1 MSPATES
8 ASEQATGQHAPA
20 ATSRWWWPFGG
31 RAKPHA
37 PQPDGP
43 AERHTGSQ
51 DAATPV
57 QEASAHTVEDRG
69 YRTLLTPQTE
79 RDLPP
84 ADRRALLLEVYEAYL
99 TNPLAHA
106 VIELGTNFVLGG
118 GVRVVAEDQRV
129 QRIIDDFWQDA
140 DNRMDERIYALLT
153 ELALYGEQFVR
164 FFVDPLTGR
173 TVVRQLDPLYVTEI
187 ETDPEDV
194 ERPLRYRYAP
204 PPFNGRAAP
213 GPLPADDTWI
223 AAHEI
228 EAAAVNKVSNATR
241 GRSDL
246 STLLPWLRRYKDW
259 LTDRVRINRYKG
271 AFLYDVTLA
280 GASRADLERKRTE
293 MGRPPEPGTVLFHNE
308 SEQWQAVNPQIGA
321 DDVSSDGRALK
332 LMIAAGAGV
341 PEHFLGEGGHV
352 NRATAAEM
360 GLPALKRF
368 QRRQEYLRQLLVR
381 IVRRAIQARV
391 RAGAL
396 GPRINQAFRVEF
408 DELSDTERSVELGR
422 AAATFTTA
430 LGTAVDRGWLESEQ
444 ARRLLLRFLGEAAP
458 ERTERRVSA

>member
-1 MSPATES
+1 MSPATEP
-8 ASEQATGQHAPA
+8 AGEQATGQQAPA
-20 ATSRWWWPFGG
+20 AASRWWWPFGG
-31 RAKPHA
+31 RIKPHA
-37 PQPDGP
+37 QQPAGP
-43 AERHTGSQ
+43 AARHAGSQ
-51 DAATPV
+51 EAAAPV
-57 QEASAHTVEDRG
+57 QEATAHAVEDRG
-69 YRTLLTPQTE
+69 YRTLLSPQTE
-79 RDLPP
+79 RDDLPP

-118 GVRVVAEDQRV
+118 GVRVIAEDQRV

-140 DNRMDERIYALLT
+140 DNRMDERIYGLLT
-153 ELALYGEQFVR
+153 ELALFGEQFVR

-194 ERPLRYRYAP
+194 ERPLRYRYTP
-204 PPFNGRAAP
+204 PPAGAP
-213 GPLPADDTWI
+213 GPLPAEDTWI
-223 AAHEI
+223 AAGEI

-280 GASRADLERKRTE
+280 GASRADLERKRAE

-308 SEQWQAVNPQIGA
+308 SERWQAVNPQIGA

-381 IVRRAIQARV
+381 IVRRAIRARV

-458 ERTERRVSA
+458 ERTARRA

>member
-1 MSPATES
+1 MSPARDS
-8 ASEQATGQHAPA
+8 VSEQATGQQAPV

-31 RAKPHA
+31 RAEPHA
-37 PQPDGP
+37 LQPADHG
-43 AERHTGSQ
+43 ERHAGGQ

-57 QEASAHTVEDRG
+57 QEATTHAVEDRG

-118 GVRVVAEDQRV
+118 GVRVIAEDHRV

-140 DNRMDERIYALLT
+140 DNRMDERSYALLT
-153 ELALYGEQFVR
+153 ELSLYGEQFVR

-187 ETDPEDV
+187 E
-194 ERPLRYRYAP
+194 
-204 PPFNGRAAP
+204 
-213 GPLPADDTWI
+213 
-223 AAHEI
+223 
-228 EAAAVNKVSNATR
+228 AAALNKVSNATR

-280 GASRADLERKRTE
+280 GASRADLERKRAE

-321 DDVSSDGRALK
+321 DDVASDGRALK

-381 IVRRAIQARV
+381 IVRRAIRARV

-408 DELSDTERSVELGR
+408 DELSDTERSAELGR

-458 ERTERRVSA
+458 ERTERRV

>member
-1 MSPATES
+1 MSPAREP
-8 ASEQATGQHAPA
+8 ASEQATGQQALA
-20 ATSRWWWPFGG
+20 AASRWWWPFGG
-31 RAKPHA
+31 RAKPHTQKLA
-37 PQPDGP
+37 GP
-43 AERHTGSQ
+43 AERHMGDQ
-51 DAATPV
+51 DAATSV
-57 QEASAHTVEDRG
+57 QEATAHAVEDRG
-69 YRTLLTPQTE
+69 YRTLLSPQTE

-118 GVRVVAEDQRV
+118 GVRVIAEDQRI
-129 QRIIDDFWQDA
+129 QRIIDDFWQDT
-140 DNRMDERIYALLT
+140 DNRMDERIYGLLT
-153 ELALYGEQFVR
+153 ELALFGEQFVR
-164 FFVDPLTGR
+164 FFIDPLTGR

-204 PPFNGRAAP
+204 PPAGAA
-213 GPLPADDTWI
+213 GPLPAEDTWI
-223 AAHEI
+223 AAGEI

-280 GASRADLERKRTE
+280 GASRADLERKRAE

-308 SEQWQAVNPQIGA
+308 SERWQAVNPQIGA

-341 PEHFLGEGGHV
+341 PEHFLGEGGHI

-381 IVRRAIQARV
+381 IVRRAIRARV

-458 ERTERRVSA
+458 ERTAKRA

>member
-1 MSPATES
+1 MSSAAEPAKD
-8 ASEQATGQHAPA
+8 QATGQRDPA

-31 RAKPHA
+31 PAKPRTQQSADPAAPHA
-37 PQPDGP
+37 GQ
-43 AERHTGSQ
+43 Q
-51 DAATPV
+51 DATTPV
-57 QEASAHTVEDRG
+57 QEATVHAVKDRG
-69 YRTLLTPQTE
+69 YRTLLSPQSE

-106 VIELGTNFVLGG
+106 VIEVGTNFVLGG
-118 GVRVVAEDQRV
+118 GVRVVAEDHRV
-129 QRIIDDFWQDA
+129 QRIIDDFWQDT

-153 ELALYGEQFVR
+153 ELALFGEQFVR

-173 TVVRQLDPLYVTEI
+173 TVVRQLDPLY

-204 PPFNGRAAP
+204 PPTGAP
-213 GPLPADDTWI
+213 GALPADETWI
-223 AAHEI
+223 AAGEI

-271 AFLYDVTLA
+271 AFLYDVTIA
-280 GASRADLERKRTE
+280 GASRADLERKRAE

-308 SEQWQAVNPQIGA
+308 SEQWQAVNPQIGS
-321 DDVSSDGRALK
+321 DDVASDGRALK

-381 IVRRAIQARV
+381 IVRRAVRARV

-422 AAATFTTA
+422 AATSFTSA
-430 LGTAVDRGWLESEQ
+430 LGAAVDRGWLEAEQ

-458 ERTERRVSA
+458 ERTGRRG

>member
-1 MSPATES
+1 MSATAEPAQ
-8 ASEQATGQHAPA
+8 EQATGQQAPA
-20 ATSRWWWPFGG
+20 AASRWWWPFGG
-31 RAKPHA
+31 RAEPYA
-37 PQPDGP
+37 PPPDGP
-43 AERHTGSQ
+43 AEPHADHH

-57 QEASAHTVEDRG
+57 QEATAHAAEDRG
-69 YRTLLTPQTE
+69 YRTLLSPKAE
-79 RDLPP
+79 RDLVP

-106 VIELGTNFVLGG
+106 VIEVGTNFVLGG
-118 GVRVVAEDQRV
+118 GVRVVAEDHRV

-153 ELALYGEQFVR
+153 ELALFGEQFVR

-187 ETDPEDV
+187 ETDPEDI

-204 PPFNGRAAP
+204 PPAGTP
-213 GPLPADDTWI
+213 GALPVDETWI
-223 AAHEI
+223 AAGEI

-259 LTDRVRINRYKG
+259 LTDRVRINSYKG
-271 AFLYDVTLA
+271 AFLYDVTIA
-280 GASRADLERKRTE
+280 GSSRADLAQKRAE
-293 MGRPPEPGTVLFHNE
+293 MSRPPAPGTVLIHNE
-308 SEQWQAVNPQIGA
+308 SERWQAVNPQIGA
-321 DDVSSDGRALK
+321 DDVASDGRALK

-422 AAATFTTA
+422 AATSFTTA

-458 ERTERRVSA
+458 ERTERRG

>member
-1 MSPATES
+1 MSSATEP
-8 ASEQATGQHAPA
+8 AKEQATGQRDPA

-31 RAKPHA
+31 PAKPRTQQSADPAAPHA
-37 PQPDGP
+37 GQ
-43 AERHTGSQ
+43 Q

-57 QEASAHTVEDRG
+57 QEATAHAVKDRG
-69 YRTLLTPQTE
+69 YRTLLSPQSE

-106 VIELGTNFVLGG
+106 VIEVGTNFVLGG
-118 GVRVVAEDQRV
+118 GVRVVAEDHRV

-153 ELALYGEQFVR
+153 ELALFGEQFVR

-204 PPFNGRAAP
+204 PPAGAP
-213 GPLPADDTWI
+213 GPLPADETWI
-223 AAHEI
+223 CGGRDRSRGGEQGQQRDAGPLGPVHVIAVAAPLQGLADGSRADQPLQRGLSVRRDDRGSIAGRPGAETGPDGPSAGAGHRAVSQRI
-228 EAAAVNKVSNATR
+228 RAVAGGQPADRRRRRSQRRAGTQADDRGRGGRAGALPGRRRARQPRNGGGNGPTGAQTLPATTGVSAAAV
-241 GRSDL
+241 G
-246 STLLPWLRRYKDW
+246 PH
-259 LTDRVRINRYKG
+259 
-271 AFLYDVTLA
+271 
-280 GASRADLERKRTE
+280 RAPR
-293 MGRPPEPGTVLFHNE
+293 H
-308 SEQWQAVNPQIGA
+308 S
-321 DDVSSDGRALK
+321 
-332 LMIAAGAGV
+332 
-341 PEHFLGEGGHV
+341 
-352 NRATAAEM
+352 
-360 GLPALKRF
+360 
-368 QRRQEYLRQLLVR
+368 
-381 IVRRAIQARV
+381 ARV

-430 LGTAVDRGWLESEQ
+430 LGAAVDRGWLESEQ

-458 ERTERRVSA
+458 ERMERRG

>member
-1 MSPATES
+1 MASATEP
-8 ASEQATGQHAPA
+8 AQEQVTKQHVRAVTG
-20 ATSRWWWPFGG
+20 RWWWPFGG
-31 RAKPHA
+31 PAKPRTQQSADPDEPHA
-37 PQPDGP
+37 GQ
-43 AERHTGSQ
+43 Q
-51 DAATPV
+51 DPATPV
-57 QEASAHTVEDRG
+57 QEAASHAAEDRG
-69 YRTLLTPQTE
+69 YRTLLSPQTE

-106 VIELGTNFVLGG
+106 VIEVGTNFVLGG
-118 GVRVVAEDQRV
+118 GVRVVAEDHRV

-153 ELALYGEQFVR
+153 ELALFGEQFVR

-204 PPFNGRAAP
+204 PPAGAP
-213 GPLPADDTWI
+213 GPLPADETWI
-223 AAHEI
+223 AAVEI

-280 GASRADLERKRTE
+280 GASRADLERKRAE

-321 DDVSSDGRALK
+321 DDVASDGRALK

-422 AAATFTTA
+422 AATSFTSA
-430 LGTAVDRGWLESEQ
+430 LGAAVDRGWLDSEG

-458 ERTERRVSA
+458 ERTERRG

>member
-1 MSPATES
+1 MSPATEP
-8 ASEQATGQHAPA
+8 AGEQATGQHARA
-20 ATSRWWWPFGG
+20 AASRWWWPFGG
-31 RAKPHA
+31 RAEPHT
-37 PQPDGP
+37 PQPADP
-43 AERHTGSQ
+43 AARHAGSQ
-51 DAATPV
+51 EAAAPV
-57 QEASAHTVEDRG
+57 QEATAHAVEDRG
-69 YRTLLTPQTE
+69 YRTLLSPQTE

-118 GVRVVAEDQRV
+118 GVRVIAEDQRV

-140 DNRMDERIYALLT
+140 DNRMDERIYGLLT
-153 ELALYGEQFVR
+153 ELALFGEQFVR

-204 PPFNGRAAP
+204 PPAGAA
-213 GPLPADDTWI
+213 GPLPAEDTWI
-223 AAHEI
+223 AAGEI

-280 GASRADLERKRTE
+280 GASRADLERKRAE

-308 SEQWQAVNPQIGA
+308 SERWQAVNPQIGA

-381 IVRRAIQARV
+381 IVRRAIQSRV

-458 ERTERRVSA
+458 ERTARRA